1 MLQRIQTLYLLL
13 ASGLLASLFF
23 VPMCET
29 VDGATAYSSATGLL
43 ILLILSLTALLV
55 TLFLYRRRTL
65 QIRCCFFNSIVLIGF
80 QGWIAYYFFTT
91 EAAFSVTA
99 VFPLVA
105 ALLTLIASRYIARDE
120 AMVRNAGRIRN

>member
-13 ASGLLASLFF
+13 ASGLPASLFF
-23 VPMCET
+23 APMYET
-29 VDGATAYSSATGLL
+29 VGGTTAYSDVTGLF
-43 ILLILSLTALLV
+43 ILLLLSIATSLGTI
-55 TLFLYRRRTL
+55 FLYRRRTL

-91 EAAFSVTA
+91 DAAFSVTA

-105 ALLTLIASRYIARDE
+105 ALLIFIAARHIARDE
-120 AMVRNAGRIRN
+120 ATVRNARRIRN